1 MSRTPNNA
9 PVQGVRHFSATQ
21 FFDNRGS
28 FTKVWSA
35 AWEDGDKFSS
45 KEFFYSVSLPGVLRG
60 MHLQIGEA
68 ASSRYISVLSG
79 TILDVVLDLRPTSPT
94 FLNFQAIEMDSL
106 KKCTVYV
113 PAGVAHGFQALEE
126 AKTFYISGESH
137 APLLDCG
144 VSAESFGFNW
154 PIKNPIKSTR
164 DNSLMSL
171 SDWLLANK

>member
-35 AWEDGDKFSS
+35 AWEKGDKFSS

-79 TILDVVLDLRPTSPT
+79 KILDVVLDLRPASPT

-137 APLLDCG
+137 APLLDSG

-154 PIKNPIKSTR
+154 PIKNPIKSAR